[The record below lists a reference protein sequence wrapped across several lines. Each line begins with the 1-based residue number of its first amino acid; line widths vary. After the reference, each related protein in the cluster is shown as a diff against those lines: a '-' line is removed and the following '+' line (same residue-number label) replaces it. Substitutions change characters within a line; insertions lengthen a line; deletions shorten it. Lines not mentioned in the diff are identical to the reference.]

1 MLSTL
6 RDDRGQGLAEYAM
19 ILGFV
24 AVLCVGAVVF
34 IGNQILAQYQSSA
47 TTYP

>member
-34 IGNQILAQYQSSA
+34 IGNQLLAQYQNVS